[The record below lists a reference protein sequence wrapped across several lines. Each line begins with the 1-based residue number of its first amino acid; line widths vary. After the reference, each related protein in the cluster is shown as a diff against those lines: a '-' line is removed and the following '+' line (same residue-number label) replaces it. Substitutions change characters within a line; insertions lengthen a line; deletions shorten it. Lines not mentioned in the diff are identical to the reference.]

1 MDQKSSSAPSWRP
14 SQRLLFSGLVA
25 VIIVVLAISF
35 ALSSV
40 DTYRRQMDLAEEEML
55 VKARLLATA
64 HEQWLYE
71 MENLLAAIAA
81 GLKNHRQMD
90 DGCQELFHDYIQLS
104 LGIDTMLLV
113 APCCVHQARSAA
125 R

>member
-25 VIIVVLAISF
+25 VIIVALAISF

-40 DTYRRQMDLAEEEML
+40 DTYRRQKGLAEEEML

-71 MENLLAAIAA
+71 MENLLAAISA
-81 GLKNHRQMD
+81 GLKNRRQLD
-90 DGCQELFHDYIQLS
+90 DDCQDQIHLNH
-104 LGIDTMLLV
+104 
-113 APCCVHQARSAA
+113 
-125 R
+125 